1 MAKRLINLFIKNV
14 AAVDRPANRRSFLVI
29 KAEGDAITFDEAMLG
44 RRMYK
49 IYMALSEHYGALM
62 ETLDSVRSS
71 EEANKGAAIKAALTA
86 YLGSVQK
93 SLPGMLGDLESDDME
108 KGTLDST
115 PLVKVR
121 DKLTMMIKEMT
132 MSEVKKDPAGL
143 PIVTSKAPDVSAL
156 QKLGQGIAAL
166 FGRAT
171 GADDATIAE
180 LEKVEEPVIPI
191 EVTMRLSKAETE
203 NAELKTRLEKAEQA
217 TAALRDEQALR
228 VFAEEVAGYKDI
240 GLNPATDAVLLKAVT
255 EKLPKEQS
263 DRIREI
269 FKSIA
274 AQAKVGELFKE
285 IGSSGAGQAADSA
298 AALIEQKAA
307 ALVQKNE
314 KLTLEQARD
323 SVFRSEPGL
332 YERWRRETTV
342 NV

>member
-1 MAKRLINLFIKNV
+1 MATRLINLFIKNV

-29 KAEGDAITFDEAMLG
+29 KAEGDAMTFDEAMLG

-71 EEANKGAAIKAALTA
+71 EEVNKGAAIKAALTA

-93 SLPGMLGDLESDDME
+93 ALPGMMEDLESDDTE
-108 KGTLDST
+108 KRALDSA

-121 DKLTMMIKEMT
+121 DRMNTIIKEMT

-143 PIVTSKAPDVSAL
+143 PVMTPKGPDASTL

-166 FGRAT
+166 FGRAS
-171 GADDATIAE
+171 GVDDATLAE
-180 LEKVEEPVIPI
+180 LEKKEPVIPP
-191 EVTMRLSKAETE
+191 EVTTRLSKAETE

-217 TAALRDEQALR
+217 TVALRDEQALR

-240 GLNPATDAVLLKAVT
+240 GLNPATDAALLKAVT

-269 FKSIA
+269 FKSA
-274 AQAKVGELFKE
+274 VAQAKVGSLFKE
-285 IGSSGAGQAADSA
+285 IGSSGAGYAADSA
-298 AALIEQKAA
+298 VAQIEQKAA
-307 ALVQKNE
+307 AIVQKND